1 MTDLLLAPF
10 VVLVAFFAFF
20 RFMRNRAA
28 EQGEDKPRKTRKRRG
43 PGMAFSAGRDAA
55 HQNTRLQQVFI
66 PMEPAEEPALRA
78 FYLDEL
84 GLMEMRAPNYP
95 KDIDGFWAVSG
106 TRQIYFGTRPSFPFD
121 VEALPS
127 FPIRGLEDIAARLDA
142 AGYQTTWDRRLSYV
156 QRLIVVDPAGTEIAL
171 IGG

>member
-1 MTDLLLAPF
+1 MTDLPLIPIIA
-10 VVLVAFFAFF
+10 LVAFFAFF

-28 EQGEDKPRKTRKRRG
+28 DVDEDIPRKTRKRRG
-43 PGMAFSAGRDAA
+43 PDMAFSAGRDAA
-55 HQNTRLQQVFI
+55 HQNTRLQKVFV
-66 PMEPAEEPALRA
+66 PMEPHEEAVVRA

-95 KDIDGFWAVSG
+95 KDTDGFWAVSG
-106 TRQIYFGTRPSFPFD
+106 TWQIYFGTRPSFPFD
-121 VEALPS
+121 VDALPS
-127 FPIRGLEDIAARLDA
+127 FPIRGLKDVALRLDA
-142 AGYQTTWDRRLSYV
+142 AGYQVAWDRRVSYV